1 MTTIHTEQTFESA
14 IEQDLLE
21 NGSYIKGD
29 PNDISREL
37 SLDCSTIIQFLR
49 KSQNKEWNKLSDIHG
64 YEIDNKIIARLTKE
78 LDLRGS
84 LDVLRHGFTDY
95 GVHFDMAYFKPESGL
110 NPDSQ
115 FLYDSNILTVY
126 RQVHYSKKNE
136 NSLDLVLGIN
146 GIPVAT
152 AELKNPF
159 TGQTVENA
167 KKQYMNDR
175 DPTEL
180 IFRFKKRTLVH
191 FAVDPDEVFMT
202 TYLNGEKT
210 RFLPFNKGFDNG
222 KGNPPN
228 KDGYRTEYL
237 WKEIW
242 SKDSWL
248 DIIGRYLHLQ
258 TEEIKTDGKTINKEQ
273 LIFPRYHQL
282 TCVRK
287 ISAHAKE
294 YGVGKNYLIQHS
306 AGSGKSNSI
315 AWLAYRLTSLHNK
328 ADDRVFDSVIV
339 ITDRRVLD
347 SQLQKTI
354 YQFEHKAGVV
364 KKIDKD
370 SQQLA
375 EAIYQG
381 SNIIIS
387 TLQKF
392 PFVLEKIAEMEKAK
406 GDRSKKKYAVIVDEA
421 HSSQGGEAAKKLREV
436 LAAKNLEEAIEL
448 ESEEETEDYED
459 QIRKSMLARGHHE
472 NLSFFA
478 FTATPKPKTLEV
490 FGIQNSQ
497 GKFEP
502 FHLYS
507 MRQAIEENFILD
519 VLKNYTTYNTFFKL
533 NKAIEDDPNL
543 NKKKAKIAIGRY
555 LSFHPHNISQKTEIM
570 VEHFR
575 QVVKKKIGG
584 RAKAMV
590 VTGSRLHAVRYKLE
604 FDRYIKEKGY
614 TDIRTLVAFSGVVKD
629 NDFEYKE
636 SVMNG
641 FGEKELP
648 KKFDTDE
655 YHLLLVADKYQ
666 TGYDQPLLHTM
677 YVDKVLSG
685 IKAVQTLSRLNR
697 ICAGKEDT
705 FILDFVNEEET
716 IIEAFQDYFQ
726 KTILEKETDPNHL
739 YDLRAIIEKSQVI
752 WQTEVDNFAKV
763 FFQQNYN
770 PKNQSKLYAYIDPAL
785 ERFLQLPKEKSEGE
799 LSQEDVRGA
808 MVSLTRLYGYLTQ
821 IMPFYDSELEKL
833 YPYLR
838 LFLSKLPKG
847 TIDPRLILDDKVLL
861 EYYRIEKLG
870 QKDLSLVKEDSELAG
885 ITEAGIKRKTEEDKA
900 PLSEIIKLIN
910 DRLGT
915 DFEEA
920 DRLVFE
926 QVVEDCVAD
935 EQLKQQAQAN
945 SFENFKFPFKDV
957 YQDKVID
964 RMEQNTEICNRMIA
978 GGEVADV
985 IFNWVMKE
993 VYSRLKEVQKT

>member
-14 IEQDLLE
+14 IEQDLLG
-21 NGSYIKGD
+21 NGGYVKGD

-64 YEIDNKIIARLTKE
+64 YDIDNKIIARLTKE

-159 TGQTVENA
+159 TGQNVEHA
-167 KKQYMNDR
+167 KKQYMADR

-202 TYLNGEKT
+202 TLLNGEKT

-228 KDGYRTEYL
+228 SDGYRTEYL

-258 TEEIKTDGKTINKEQ
+258 TEEIKTDGKIINKEQ

-315 AWLAYRLTSLHNK
+315 AWLAYRLSSLHNK
-328 ADDRVFDSVIV
+328 ADERVFDSIVV

-347 SQLQKTI
+347 SQLQNTI

-519 VLKNYTTYNTFFKL
+519 VLKNYTTYKTFFKL

-543 NKKKAKIAIGRY
+543 NKKKSKNR
-555 LSFHPHNISQKTEIM
+555 HWQIS
-570 VEHFR
+570 
-575 QVVKKKIGG
+575 
-584 RAKAMV
+584 
-590 VTGSRLHAVRYKLE
+590 
-604 FDRYIKEKGY
+604 
-614 TDIRTLVAFSGVVKD
+614 
-629 NDFEYKE
+629 
-636 SVMNG
+636 
-641 FGEKELP
+641 
-648 KKFDTDE
+648 
-655 YHLLLVADKYQ
+655 
-666 TGYDQPLLHTM
+666 
-677 YVDKVLSG
+677 
-685 IKAVQTLSRLNR
+685 
-697 ICAGKEDT
+697 
-705 FILDFVNEEET
+705 
-716 IIEAFQDYFQ
+716 
-726 KTILEKETDPNHL
+726 
-739 YDLRAIIEKSQVI
+739 
-752 WQTEVDNFAKV
+752 
-763 FFQQNYN
+763 
-770 PKNQSKLYAYIDPAL
+770 
-785 ERFLQLPKEKSEGE
+785 
-799 LSQEDVRGA
+799 
-808 MVSLTRLYGYLTQ
+808 
-821 IMPFYDSELEKL
+821 
-833 YPYLR
+833 
-838 LFLSKLPKG
+838 FLSP
-847 TIDPRLILDDKVLL
+847 P
-861 EYYRIEKLG
+861 
-870 QKDLSLVKEDSELAG
+870 
-885 ITEAGIKRKTEEDKA
+885 
-900 PLSEIIKLIN
+900 
-910 DRLGT
+910 
-915 DFEEA
+915 
-920 DRLVFE
+920 
-926 QVVEDCVAD
+926 
-935 EQLKQQAQAN
+935 
-945 SFENFKFPFKDV
+945 
-957 YQDKVID
+957 
-964 RMEQNTEICNRMIA
+964 
-978 GGEVADV
+978 
-985 IFNWVMKE
+985 
-993 VYSRLKEVQKT
+993 

>member
-1 MTTIHTEQTFESA
+1 VNIHTEQTFESA
-14 IEQDLLE
+14 IEQDLLG
-21 NGSYIKGD
+21 NGGYVKGD

-64 YEIDNKIIARLTKE
+64 YDIDNKIIARLTKE

-159 TGQTVENA
+159 TGQNVEHA
-167 KKQYMNDR
+167 KKQYMADR

-202 TYLNGEKT
+202 TLLNGEKT

-228 KDGYRTEYL
+228 SDGYRTEYL

-258 TEEIKTDGKTINKEQ
+258 TEEIKTDGKIINKEQ

-315 AWLAYRLTSLHNK
+315 AWLAYRLSSLHNK
-328 ADDRVFDSVIV
+328 ADERVFDSIVV

-347 SQLQKTI
+347 SQLQNTI

-490 FGIQNSQ
+490 FGVQNSQ

-519 VLKNYTTYNTFFKL
+519 VLKNYTTYK
-533 NKAIEDDPNL
+533 
-543 NKKKAKIAIGRY
+543 
-555 LSFHPHNISQKTEIM
+555 
-570 VEHFR
+570 
-575 QVVKKKIGG
+575 
-584 RAKAMV
+584 
-590 VTGSRLHAVRYKLE
+590 TGS
-604 FDRYIKEKGY
+604 
-614 TDIRTLVAFSGVVKD
+614 SGFFMGTP
-629 NDFEYKE
+629 NI
-636 SVMNG
+636 
-641 FGEKELP
+641 LW
-648 KKFDTDE
+648 
-655 YHLLLVADKYQ
+655 
-666 TGYDQPLLHTM
+666 
-677 YVDKVLSG
+677 
-685 IKAVQTLSRLNR
+685 
-697 ICAGKEDT
+697 
-705 FILDFVNEEET
+705 FIVT
-716 IIEAFQDYFQ
+716 
-726 KTILEKETDPNHL
+726 P
-739 YDLRAIIEKSQVI
+739 
-752 WQTEVDNFAKV
+752 
-763 FFQQNYN
+763 
-770 PKNQSKLYAYIDPAL
+770 
-785 ERFLQLPKEKSEGE
+785 
-799 LSQEDVRGA
+799 
-808 MVSLTRLYGYLTQ
+808 
-821 IMPFYDSELEKL
+821 
-833 YPYLR
+833 
-838 LFLSKLPKG
+838 
-847 TIDPRLILDDKVLL
+847 
-861 EYYRIEKLG
+861 
-870 QKDLSLVKEDSELAG
+870 
-885 ITEAGIKRKTEEDKA
+885 
-900 PLSEIIKLIN
+900 
-910 DRLGT
+910 
-915 DFEEA
+915 
-920 DRLVFE
+920 
-926 QVVEDCVAD
+926 
-935 EQLKQQAQAN
+935 
-945 SFENFKFPFKDV
+945 
-957 YQDKVID
+957 
-964 RMEQNTEICNRMIA
+964 
-978 GGEVADV
+978 
-985 IFNWVMKE
+985 
-993 VYSRLKEVQKT
+993 

>member
-1 MTTIHTEQTFESA
+1 MNIHTEQTFESA
-14 IEQDLLE
+14 IEQDLLG
-21 NGSYIKGD
+21 NGGYVKGD

-64 YEIDNKIIARLTKE
+64 YDIDNKIIARLTKE

-159 TGQTVENA
+159 TGQNVEHA
-167 KKQYMNDR
+167 KKQYMADR

-202 TYLNGEKT
+202 TLLNGEKT

-228 KDGYRTEYL
+228 SDGYRTEYL

-258 TEEIKTDGKTINKEQ
+258 TEEIKTDGKIINKEQ

-315 AWLAYRLTSLHNK
+315 AWLAYRLSSLHNK
-328 ADDRVFDSVIV
+328 ADERVFDSIVV

-347 SQLQKTI
+347 SQLQNTI

-392 PFVLEKIAEMEKAK
+392 PLF
-406 GDRSKKKYAVIVDEA
+406 
-421 HSSQGGEAAKKLREV
+421 
-436 LAAKNLEEAIEL
+436 
-448 ESEEETEDYED
+448 
-459 QIRKSMLARGHHE
+459 
-472 NLSFFA
+472 
-478 FTATPKPKTLEV
+478 
-490 FGIQNSQ
+490 
-497 GKFEP
+497 
-502 FHLYS
+502 
-507 MRQAIEENFILD
+507 
-519 VLKNYTTYNTFFKL
+519 LKN
-533 NKAIEDDPNL
+533 
-543 NKKKAKIAIGRY
+543 
-555 LSFHPHNISQKTEIM
+555 
-570 VEHFR
+570 
-575 QVVKKKIGG
+575 
-584 RAKAMV
+584 
-590 VTGSRLHAVRYKLE
+590 
-604 FDRYIKEKGY
+604 
-614 TDIRTLVAFSGVVKD
+614 
-629 NDFEYKE
+629 
-636 SVMNG
+636 
-641 FGEKELP
+641 
-648 KKFDTDE
+648 
-655 YHLLLVADKYQ
+655 
-666 TGYDQPLLHTM
+666 
-677 YVDKVLSG
+677 
-685 IKAVQTLSRLNR
+685 
-697 ICAGKEDT
+697 C
-705 FILDFVNEEET
+705 
-716 IIEAFQDYFQ
+716 
-726 KTILEKETDPNHL
+726 
-739 YDLRAIIEKSQVI
+739 
-752 WQTEVDNFAKV
+752 
-763 FFQQNYN
+763 
-770 PKNQSKLYAYIDPAL
+770 
-785 ERFLQLPKEKSEGE
+785 
-799 LSQEDVRGA
+799 
-808 MVSLTRLYGYLTQ
+808 
-821 IMPFYDSELEKL
+821 
-833 YPYLR
+833 
-838 LFLSKLPKG
+838 
-847 TIDPRLILDDKVLL
+847 
-861 EYYRIEKLG
+861 
-870 QKDLSLVKEDSELAG
+870 
-885 ITEAGIKRKTEEDKA
+885 
-900 PLSEIIKLIN
+900 
-910 DRLGT
+910 
-915 DFEEA
+915 
-920 DRLVFE
+920 
-926 QVVEDCVAD
+926 
-935 EQLKQQAQAN
+935 
-945 SFENFKFPFKDV
+945 
-957 YQDKVID
+957 
-964 RMEQNTEICNRMIA
+964 
-978 GGEVADV
+978 
-985 IFNWVMKE
+985 
-993 VYSRLKEVQKT
+993 

>member
-1 MTTIHTEQTFESA
+1 MNIHTEQTFESA
-14 IEQDLLE
+14 IEQDLLG
-21 NGSYIKGD
+21 NGGYVKGD

-64 YEIDNKIIARLTKE
+64 YDIDNKIIARLTKE

-159 TGQTVENA
+159 TGQNVEHA
-167 KKQYMNDR
+167 KKQYMADR
-175 DPTEL
+175 D
-180 IFRFKKRTLVH
+180 
-191 FAVDPDEVFMT
+191 
-202 TYLNGEKT
+202 
-210 RFLPFNKGFDNG
+210 
-222 KGNPPN
+222 
-228 KDGYRTEYL
+228 
-237 WKEIW
+237 
-242 SKDSWL
+242 
-248 DIIGRYLHLQ
+248 
-258 TEEIKTDGKTINKEQ
+258 
-273 LIFPRYHQL
+273 
-282 TCVRK
+282 
-287 ISAHAKE
+287 
-294 YGVGKNYLIQHS
+294 
-306 AGSGKSNSI
+306 
-315 AWLAYRLTSLHNK
+315 
-328 ADDRVFDSVIV
+328 
-339 ITDRRVLD
+339 
-347 SQLQKTI
+347 
-354 YQFEHKAGVV
+354 
-364 KKIDKD
+364 
-370 SQQLA
+370 
-375 EAIYQG
+375 
-381 SNIIIS
+381 
-387 TLQKF
+387 
-392 PFVLEKIAEMEKAK
+392 
-406 GDRSKKKYAVIVDEA
+406 
-421 HSSQGGEAAKKLREV
+421 
-436 LAAKNLEEAIEL
+436 
-448 ESEEETEDYED
+448 
-459 QIRKSMLARGHHE
+459 
-472 NLSFFA
+472 
-478 FTATPKPKTLEV
+478 
-490 FGIQNSQ
+490 
-497 GKFEP
+497 
-502 FHLYS
+502 
-507 MRQAIEENFILD
+507 
-519 VLKNYTTYNTFFKL
+519 
-533 NKAIEDDPNL
+533 
-543 NKKKAKIAIGRY
+543 
-555 LSFHPHNISQKTEIM
+555 
-570 VEHFR
+570 
-575 QVVKKKIGG
+575 
-584 RAKAMV
+584 
-590 VTGSRLHAVRYKLE
+590 
-604 FDRYIKEKGY
+604 
-614 TDIRTLVAFSGVVKD
+614 
-629 NDFEYKE
+629 
-636 SVMNG
+636 
-641 FGEKELP
+641 
-648 KKFDTDE
+648 
-655 YHLLLVADKYQ
+655 
-666 TGYDQPLLHTM
+666 
-677 YVDKVLSG
+677 
-685 IKAVQTLSRLNR
+685 
-697 ICAGKEDT
+697 
-705 FILDFVNEEET
+705 
-716 IIEAFQDYFQ
+716 
-726 KTILEKETDPNHL
+726 
-739 YDLRAIIEKSQVI
+739 QVI

-799 LSQEDVRGA
+799 LSQEDIRGA
-808 MVSLTRLYGYLTQ
+808 MVSFTRLYGYLTQ

-847 TIDPRLILDDKVLL
+847 TIDPRLILDDKVTL

-870 QKDLSLVKEDSELAG
+870 QKVLSLVKEDSELAG